1 MWDIQVMEKIY
12 GLLFA
17 AGCCT
22 PLYRKE
28 SMKTEKEIRNELQKM
43 MDTDAENLTIARLL
57 TYAKD
62 LSVSFRKNHGDII
75 TDGIEADLKFTEKM
89 LKISIASLNKA
100 GNELTELMMNNIN
113 EMAMKPVYQSIETSK
128 MLLSAEAGNGV
139 ILKFPS
145 TDKEK
150 ALTIWHPKDY
160 IGPTQDQTGI
170 ILRFYPDWKFHVREV
185 DPMTGRET
193 NVCNRMDINADGFLE
208 LVRDSNRLFGYGE
221 LADDLNPGLK
231 MPAPHCGGMK
241 L

>member
-1 MWDIQVMEKIY
+1 MSAKLIAADPEFVDKDNVAGDTTHQTAPTPVVTYEVKNARAYGKLNIQKLIAEQTAD
-12 GLLFA
+12 LDL
-17 AGCCT
+17 T
-22 PLYRKE
+22 P
-28 SMKTEKEIRNELQKM
+28 
-43 MDTDAENLTIARLL
+43 
-57 TYAKD
+57 KD
-62 LSVSFRKNHGDII
+62 LSGVEFELRATQDIINPDDGTVLTAKGGLAKNIYGNEIGAFHGDII

-170 ILRFYPDWKFHVREV
+170 ILRFYPDWKFHEIC
-185 DPMTGRET
+185 P
-193 NVCNRMDINADGFLE
+193 
-208 LVRDSNRLFGYGE
+208 
-221 LADDLNPGLK
+221 
-231 MPAPHCGGMK
+231 
-241 L
+241 